1 MRAPR
6 SVHAA
11 SGAPGERDQAVGDGG
26 PRSLGVPRAQARPDR
41 EVRRGRGA
49 VGPQV
54 ADREF
59 SQRLVAVT
67 WRAGGAEPVTRAH
80 ETGVAVPVRA
90 VDDRTGRRRHPDQM
104 GDRLSLHRDPPPS
117 EPFGDLAPGH
127 GAVVGQHQPD
137 QRDGAIA
144 LRRAHP
150 FLSQPTLGVRDPRF
164 GQQRHQPAVIVG
176 GDQVEGAAHRPGPH
190 DRVVAEARAIDPG
203 ARESHRSHVQ
213 AEFSGREH
221 LRLHAG
227 EVTDHVGG
235 TPVPR
240 LVQQLRE
247 ETGPA
252 QPVVHPLDDRPRRGR
267 SPAGVAVASLLIP
280 PTQHLARGG
289 AVTVRPPRR
298 SATHPTGSGRPSRCS
313 GSTTS

>member
-1 MRAPR
+1 MEDHARLASLAPR
-6 SVHAA
+6 
-11 SGAPGERDQAVGDGG
+11 PDQAA
-26 PRSLGVPRAQARPDR
+26 RSCGR
-41 EVRRGRGA
+41 RGA
-49 VGPQV
+49 VRPQV

-59 SQRLVAVT
+59 PQRVVAVT
-67 WRAGGAEPVTRAH
+67 RRAGVAEPVTRAH
-80 ETGVAVPVRA
+80 ETGVAVTVWA

-127 GAVVGQHQPD
+127 GAVVGQHPPD
-137 QRDGAIA
+137 QRDGAVG

-150 FLSQPTLGVRDPRF
+150 FLGQPAAGVRDPGF

-176 GDQVEGAAHRPGPH
+176 SDQVEGAAHRPGPH
-190 DRVVAEARAIDPG
+190 DRAIAQARAIDPG
-203 ARESHRSHVQ
+203 ARESPRSHVQ
-213 AEFSGREH
+213 AEFGGREH

-227 EVTDHVGG
+227 EVADHVGG
-235 TPVPR
+235 TSVPR
-240 LVQQLRE
+240 LVQQLRA

-252 QPVVHPLDDRPRRGR
+252 QPVVHPLDERPRRGR
-267 SPAGVAVASLLIP
+267 SPAGVAVAFLLLP
-280 PTQHLARGG
+280 PTQPLARGG
-289 AVTVRPPRR
+289 AIIVRPPRR